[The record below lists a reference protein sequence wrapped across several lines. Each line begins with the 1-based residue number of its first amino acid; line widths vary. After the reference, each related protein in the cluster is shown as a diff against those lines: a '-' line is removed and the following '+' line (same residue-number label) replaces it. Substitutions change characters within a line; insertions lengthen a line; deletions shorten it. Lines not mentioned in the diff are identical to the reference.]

1 MRLDKWLFYA
11 RLYKSREKS
20 KNACVMGNILVNKCK
35 KSNKFNISKNDLIT
49 FFKNEKIKII
59 KVIAIPKVRIPTRE
73 ISKIY
78 KII

>member
-1 MRLDKWLFYA
+1 
-11 RLYKSREKS
+11 
-20 KNACVMGNILVNKCK
+20 MGNILVNKCK

-59 KVIAIPKVRIPTRE
+59 KVIAIPKARIPTRE